1 MPDQR
6 SLLRGQLAS
15 VIDGVADVAA
25 QLAPP
30 ATRPA
35 APPPPPAA
43 PGRAWTLALAMEP
56 IAALP
61 IVSTPAAASAAASP
75 PSPPDAG
82 PRYEPPSHH
91 RFPAVIIGSGLVGVI
106 LAVALGLRLLPS
118 PTHPA
123 PAQVTSPVALTAVR
137 PVASPAQVAGAVP
150 ATQVSFPAGTSTVS
164 IEVDAAAAA
173 RQAPVEIVVSVGQP
187 AATIIDNNY
196 ILDSSGATL
205 IPLSPPT
212 GSFPPGDYTVTI
224 SGSSDETTLG
234 TTAFQVR

>member
-6 SLLRGQLAS
+6 SLLRGRLAS

-30 ATRPA
+30 ATRPT
-35 APPPPPAA
+35 APPPPPAP

-56 IAALP
+56 IAPLP
-61 IVSTPAAASAAASP
+61 IVSMPAAASAAASP

-91 RFPAVIIGSGLVGVI
+91 RFPVVIGSGLVGVI
-106 LAVALGLRLLPS
+106 LAVSLGLRLLPA
-118 PTHPA
+118 PAHPA
-123 PAQVTSPVALTAVR
+123 PAQVTTPVALTAVR
-137 PVASPAQVAGAVP
+137 PVASPARVGGAVP
-150 ATQVSFPAGTSTVS
+150 ATQVSFPSGTSTVS
-164 IEVDAAAAA
+164 IEVDTAAAA
-173 RQAPVEIVVSVGQP
+173 RQAPVEIVVRVGQP

-196 ILDSSGATL
+196 ILDTSGATL

-212 GSFPPGDYTVTI
+212 GGFPPGDYTVTI
-224 SGSSDETTLG
+224 SGSGDGTTLG
-234 TTAFQVR
+234 TTAFEVR